1 MSTKYF
7 NTNKRAKAFQQP
19 TFYASYAAGRK
30 QMHISSSVDLFG
42 SITLKQ
48 VEYSSKKDDEGNF
61 VADGVNTTVLQDSQ
75 DAWVIESKFECP
87 SINLHDM
94 DVASL
99 GAASGLGREA
109 LYTRGLWKGYGQ
121 PPTGSAGI
129 FLQLRESAVQR
140 QSSAFLNPDAP
151 VFLTGSLIDICGFEA
166 SKERVGEIASSREI
180 SEAVVA
186 IPMNSNGE
194 FYNIDPAMFLQQLV
208 NVNNGDPAI
217 KQGQFEAPSD
227 ITETSISHM
236 IKMMKKYIVPPQFD
250 PIKNASASPVVM
262 YIFEFTHT
270 LSKTDLSYIWQ
281 NLMPD
286 IAMKAEKDS
295 SIIQHDVRSKYEF
308 FGSTGYGNS
317 PFKSSSSD
325 IKWMVFKVKKR
336 GKNNYFNVT
345 KKSEKALGFPFTT
358 DAELAQFSSVPNKE
372 LNYSY
377 NWPYDFFSLVE
388 LAQLEVGVD
397 ITPKPISQN
406 AAQLA
411 ALAQAGGN
419 SAATAQDSDAPV
431 GATTQITDGSES
443 TSTMGTDTVGKS
455 TTDIDSIG
463 ALKPF

>member
-1 MSTKYF
+1 
-7 NTNKRAKAFQQP
+7 
-19 TFYASYAAGRK
+19 
-30 QMHISSSVDLFG
+30 
-42 SITLKQ
+42 
-48 VEYSSKKDDEGNF
+48 
-61 VADGVNTTVLQDSQ
+61 
-75 DAWVIESKFECP
+75 
-87 SINLHDM
+87 
-94 DVASL
+94 
-99 GAASGLGREA
+99 
-109 LYTRGLWKGYGQ
+109 
-121 PPTGSAGI
+121 
-129 FLQLRESAVQR
+129 
-140 QSSAFLNPDAP
+140 
-151 VFLTGSLIDICGFEA
+151 
-166 SKERVGEIASSREI
+166 
-180 SEAVVA
+180 
-186 IPMNSNGE
+186 
-194 FYNIDPAMFLQQLV
+194 
-208 NVNNGDPAI
+208 
-217 KQGQFEAPSD
+217 
-227 ITETSISHM
+227 
-236 IKMMKKYIVPPQFD
+236 
-250 PIKNASASPVVM
+250 
-262 YIFEFTHT
+262 
-270 LSKTDLSYIWQ
+270 
-281 NLMPD
+281 
-286 IAMKAEKDS
+286 MKAEKDS
-295 SIIQHDVRSKYEF
+295 CTIQHDVRSKYEF